1 MGTRA
6 KGLVLLLGLFGG
18 IPAGGSERLVVEVLS
33 ALGEPLL
40 ATLAL
45 PTDAPTS
52 PLSLELQGA
61 FVSIAAES
69 DPATPHRVFLR
80 SETALHAPIVQGVL
94 RVGPGVG
101 ARGYPF
107 TLFLDQRT
115 APATLTV
122 PAGATLWRL
131 ANQWP
136 GPSGSTQAQRV
147 AALFHRNPQAFAAG
161 DPNRLLAGAELRL
174 PSAEAV
180 LEGPGLASKPRLEVR
195 PPAPQAA
202 PRAPDPLQAEL
213 KEERAALAAALARA
227 EADRQAWEAERAS
240 QAAQLAAL
248 KAELARQQQA
258 LEAMQ
263 QASAPPPPLGSP
275 WDGRLGLLVGAALA
289 GLAGLAGLGGLML
302 RRREPPAEQAAP
314 FTTVDAVSKA
324 PSEAVPEGVPEAVP
338 EAVPG
343 LRAYEPSPLVQRF
356 GAQSLLSQRDWS
368 AVLDRVEMAL
378 AYGRLEEAEATLG
391 AALEEDPHSVALR
404 LQSLALAV
412 EQGDRSRFEREAAS
426 LARGADSAL
435 AAKLGELAERLP
447 PPAPGPE
454 VPTLDASFVL
464 ETPGGDGTPLAPEE
478 PWSVEPA
485 QDGGPGTALL
495 AAGLALAPEG
505 EGLDSTT
512 PPPEETPRG

>member
-18 IPAGGSERLVVEVLS
+18 IPAGASERLVVEVLS

-61 FVSIAAES
+61 FVSIAAQS

-101 ARGYPF
+101 AQGYPF

-115 APATLTV
+115 APVALTV

-136 GPSGSTQAQRV
+136 GPPGSTQAQRV

-161 DPNRLLAGAELRL
+161 DPNRLLAGAELQL
-174 PSAEAV
+174 PSAEVV

-202 PRAPDPLQAEL
+202 PRGPDPLQAEL
-213 KEERAALAAALARA
+213 EEERAALAAALARA
-227 EADRQAWEAERAS
+227 EADRQAWEAERAA

-248 KAELARQQQA
+248 KAELARQQQV

-263 QASAPPPPLGSP
+263 QASAAPPPLGSP

-302 RRREPPAEQAAP
+302 RRREPPAAQAAP

-324 PSEAVPEGVPEAVP
+324 AS

-356 GAQSLLSQRDWS
+356 GAQSLLSQRDRS
-368 AVLDRVEMAL
+368 AVLDRVERAL

-391 AALEEDPHSVALR
+391 VALEEDPHSVALR

-435 AAKLGELAERLP
+435 ATKLGELAERLP

>member
-6 KGLVLLLGLFGG
+6 KGLVLLLGLLGW
-18 IPAGGSERLVVEVLS
+18 IPADASERLAVAVLS

-40 ATLAL
+40 ATLEL
-45 PTDAPTS
+45 PSDAPTG

-61 FVSIAAES
+61 PFSFAVQS
-69 DPATPHRVFLR
+69 DPTMPRRVFLR
-80 SETALHAPIVQGVL
+80 GERALHAPIVQGVL
-94 RVGPGVG
+94 RVGQGRE
-101 ARGYPF
+101 AQGYPF
-107 TLFLDQRT
+107 TLFLDQRS
-115 APATLTV
+115 APAALRV

-136 GPSGSTQAQRV
+136 GPPGSTQAQRV

-161 DPNRLLAGAELRL
+161 DPNRLLAGAELLL

-202 PRAPDPLQAEL
+202 PPVPDPLQAEL
-213 KEERAALAAALARA
+213 EEERAALAAALARA
-227 EADRQAWEAERAS
+227 EADRQAWEAERAA

-248 KAELARQQQA
+248 TAQLEGQQQA

-263 QASAPPPPLGSP
+263 QASAPPQPLGSP

-289 GLAGLAGLGGLML
+289 GLAGLAGLGGLLL
-302 RRREPPAEQAAP
+302 RRRDPPAEHGEPSTVVAAVP
-314 FTTVDAVSKA
+314 
-324 PSEAVPEGVPEAVP
+324 EAVPDAVP

-368 AVLDRVEMAL
+368 AVLDQVEMAL
-378 AYGRLEEAEATLG
+378 AYGRLTEAEATLG

-412 EQGDRSRFEREAAS
+412 EQGDRPRFEREAAS
-426 LARGADSAL
+426 LARGADAVL
-435 AAKLGELAERLP
+435 ATKLGELAERLP
-447 PPAPGPE
+447 PPALGPE
-454 VPTLDASFVL
+454 APTLDASFVL
-464 ETPGGDGTPLAPEE
+464 ETPNSEGGVLASEEAWKVELAGEEVPVPPPL
-478 PWSVEPA
+478 
-485 QDGGPGTALL
+485 G
-495 AAGLALAPEG
+495 AGLALAPEG
-505 EGLDSTT
+505 EGLDSPM
-512 PPPEETPRG
+512 PPTEDPRRG

>member
-1 MGTRA
+1 MVTRS
-6 KGLVLLLGLFGG
+6 KRLVLLLLLLGG
-18 IPAGGSERLVVEVLS
+18 IPAGASEPLPVRVLS

-45 PTDAPTS
+45 PSDAPTG

-61 FVSIAAES
+61 PFSFAVQS
-69 DPATPHRVFLR
+69 DPTMPRRVFLR
-80 SETALHAPIVQGVL
+80 GERALHAPIVQGVL
-94 RVGPGVG
+94 RVGQGRE
-101 ARGYPF
+101 AQGYPF

-115 APATLTV
+115 APAALRV

-136 GPSGSTQAQRV
+136 GPPGSTQAQRV
-147 AALFHRNPQAFAAG
+147 AALFHRNPEAFVAG
-161 DPNRLLAGAELRL
+161 DPNRLLAGAKLQL

-202 PRAPDPLQAEL
+202 PPVPDPLQAEL
-213 KEERAALAAALARA
+213 EGERAALAAALARA
-227 EADRQAWEAERAS
+227 EVDRQAWEAERAA

-248 KAELARQQQA
+248 TAQLERQQQA

-263 QASAPPPPLGSP
+263 KASAPPPPLGSP

-289 GLAGLAGLGGLML
+289 GLAGLAGLGGLLL
-302 RRREPPAEQAAP
+302 RRREPPTEP
-314 FTTVDAVSKA
+314 SIAVT
-324 PSEAVPEGVPEAVP
+324 
-338 EAVPG
+338 AVPG
-343 LRAYEPSPLVQRF
+343 LRVYEPSPLVQRF

-378 AYGRLEEAEATLG
+378 AYGRLVEAEATLG

-412 EQGDRSRFEREAAS
+412 EQGDRSRFEQEAAS
-426 LARGADSAL
+426 LARGADAAL
-435 AAKLGELAERLP
+435 ATKLGELAERLP
-447 PPAPGPE
+447 SPALGPE
-454 VPTLDASFVL
+454 APTLDASFVL
-464 ETPGGDGTPLAPEE
+464 ETPNSERGSLASEE
-478 PWSVEPA
+478 PWN
-485 QDGGPGTALL
+485 GTL
-495 AAGLALAPEG
+495 AEEEVRVPPPLGAGLALAPEG
-505 EGLDSTT
+505 EGLDSPTLL
-512 PPPEETPRG
+512 PEDGRRG

>member
-18 IPAGGSERLVVEVLS
+18 IPAGASERLAVDVLS

-45 PTDAPTS
+45 PPEAPTG

-61 FVSIAAES
+61 PFAVAVQS
-69 DPATPHRVFLR
+69 DPTLPRRVFLR
-80 SETALHAPIVQGVL
+80 GERALHAPIVQGLL
-94 RVGPGVG
+94 RVGQGVE
-101 ARGYPF
+101 AEGYPF
-107 TLFLDQRT
+107 TLFLDQPT

-122 PAGATLWRL
+122 PTGATLWRL

-136 GPSGSTQAQRV
+136 GPLGSTQAQRV

-161 DPNRLLAGAELRL
+161 DPNRLLAGAELQL

-213 KEERAALAAALARA
+213 EEERAALAAALARA
-227 EADRQAWEAERAS
+227 EADRQAWEAERAT

-263 QASAPPPPLGSP
+263 QASATPPAPGSP

-289 GLAGLAGLGGLML
+289 GLAGLAGLGGLMQ
-302 RRREPPAEQAAP
+302 RRRESPAE
-314 FTTVDAVSKA
+314 
-324 PSEAVPEGVPEAVP
+324 PSTALAAVPEATPEAVP
-338 EAVPG
+338 EAVPD

-368 AVLDRVEMAL
+368 AVLDQVEMAL

-412 EQGDRSRFEREAAS
+412 ERGDRSRFELEASS
-426 LARGADSAL
+426 LARGADAAL

-447 PPAPGPE
+447 PPVPGAE

-464 ETPGGDGTPLAPEE
+464 ETPGGDGTALAAEESWSAEPARDEDPGLAPL
-478 PWSVEPA
+478 
-485 QDGGPGTALL
+485 G
-495 AAGLALAPEG
+495 AGFALAPEG
-505 EGLDSTT
+505 EGLDSPI
-512 PPPEETPRG
+512 PPPEDARRG

>member
-1 MGTRA
+1 MVTRA

-18 IPAGGSERLVVEVLS
+18 IPAGASERLAVKVLS

-45 PTDAPTS
+45 PSDAPPG

-61 FVSIAAES
+61 PLAIAVQS
-69 DPATPHRVFLR
+69 DSTQPRRVFLR
-80 SETALHAPIVQGVL
+80 GEGALHAPIVQGLL
-94 RVGPGVG
+94 RVGQGVG
-101 ARGYPF
+101 AEGYPF

-115 APATLTV
+115 APMTLTV

-136 GPSGSTQAQRV
+136 GPPGSTQAQRV

-161 DPNRLLAGAELRL
+161 DPNRLLAGAELQL

-180 LEGPGLASKPRLEVR
+180 LEGPGLASKPHLEVR
-195 PPAPQAA
+195 LPAPQAA
-202 PRAPDPLQAEL
+202 PRAPDPLQIEL
-213 KEERAALAAALARA
+213 EEERAALAAALARA
-227 EADRQAWEAERAS
+227 EADRQAWEAERAA

-263 QASAPPPPLGSP
+263 QASATPPPPGSP

-302 RRREPPAEQAAP
+302 RRRESPAEP
-314 FTTVDAVSKA
+314 STTVAA
-324 PSEAVPEGVPEAVP
+324 VPEAVP

-368 AVLDRVEMAL
+368 AVLDQVEMAL

-412 EQGDRSRFEREAAS
+412 ERGDRSRFELEAAS
-426 LARGADSAL
+426 LARGADAAL

-447 PPAPGPE
+447 QPVPGPE

-464 ETPGGDGTPLAPEE
+464 ETPGGDGTALAPEAS
-478 PWSVEPA
+478 WTVEPA
-485 QDGGPGTALL
+485 REEDPGL
-495 AAGLALAPEG
+495 APLGAGLALAPEG
-505 EGLDSTT
+505 EGLDSPI
-512 PPPEETPRG
+512 PPPEDARRG

>member
-18 IPAGGSERLVVEVLS
+18 ISAEASERLVVEVLS

-45 PTDAPTS
+45 PTEAPTS

-61 FVSIAAES
+61 FVSIAAQS
-69 DPATPHRVFLR
+69 DPTTPHRVFLR

-94 RVGPGVG
+94 RVG
-101 ARGYPF
+101 AQGYPF

-115 APATLTV
+115 APVALTV
-122 PAGATLWRL
+122 PAGAALWRL

-136 GPSGSTQAQRV
+136 GPPGSTQAQRM

-161 DPNRLLAGAELRL
+161 DPNRLLAGAELQL
-174 PSAEAV
+174 PSAKAV
-180 LEGPGLASKPRLEVR
+180 LEGPGLTSKPRLEVR
-195 PPAPQAA
+195 PPASQAA
-202 PRAPDPLQAEL
+202 PRGPDPFQAEL
-213 KEERAALAAALARA
+213 EEERAALAAALARA
-227 EADRQAWEAERAS
+227 EADRQAWEAERAA
-240 QAAQLAAL
+240 QATQLAAL

-263 QASAPPPPLGSP
+263 QASATPPPPGSP
-275 WDGRLGLLVGAALA
+275 WDGRIGLLVGAALA
-289 GLAGLAGLGGLML
+289 GLAGLAGLGGLSL

-314 FTTVDAVSKA
+314 FTTVAAVSKA
-324 PSEAVPEGVPEAVP
+324 ASEAASEGVP

-454 VPTLDASFVL
+454 VPTLDARFVL
-464 ETPGGDGTPLAPEE
+464 ETPGGGGTPLAPEE

-512 PPPEETPRG
+512 PPPGETPRG

>member
-1 MGTRA
+1 VGTRA
-6 KGLVLLLGLFGG
+6 RGLVLLLGLFGG
-18 IPAGGSERLVVEVLS
+18 IPAGASERLVVEVLS

-45 PTDAPTS
+45 PTEAPTS

-61 FVSIAAES
+61 FVSIAAQS
-69 DPATPHRVFLR
+69 DPTTPHRVFLR

-94 RVGPGVG
+94 RVG
-101 ARGYPF
+101 AQGYPF

-115 APATLTV
+115 APVALTV
-122 PAGATLWRL
+122 PAGAALWRL

-136 GPSGSTQAQRV
+136 GPPGSTQAQRM

-161 DPNRLLAGAELRL
+161 DPNRLLAGAELQL

-180 LEGPGLASKPRLEVR
+180 LEGPGLTSKPRLEVR
-195 PPAPQAA
+195 PPASQAA
-202 PRAPDPLQAEL
+202 PRGPDPFQAEL
-213 KEERAALAAALARA
+213 EEERAALAAALARA
-227 EADRQAWEAERAS
+227 EADRQAWEAERAA

-258 LEAMQ
+258 LEAMR
-263 QASAPPPPLGSP
+263 QASAPPPSLGSP

-289 GLAGLAGLGGLML
+289 GFAGLGGLKL
-302 RRREPPAEQAAP
+302 RRREPPAGQAAS
-314 FTTVDAVSKA
+314 FTTVAAVSKA
-324 PSEAVPEGVPEAVP
+324 ASEAIPEGVPEAVHEVVP

-512 PPPEETPRG
+512 PPPGETPRG

>member
-18 IPAGGSERLVVEVLS
+18 IPAGASERLVVEVLS

-61 FVSIAAES
+61 FVSIAAQS

-101 ARGYPF
+101 AQGYPF
-107 TLFLDQRT
+107 TLFLDQST
-115 APATLTV
+115 APVALTV

-136 GPSGSTQAQRV
+136 GPPGSTQAQRV

-161 DPNRLLAGAELRL
+161 DPNRLLAGAELQL

-202 PRAPDPLQAEL
+202 PRGPDPLQAEL
-213 KEERAALAAALARA
+213 EEERAALAAALARA
-227 EADRQAWEAERAS
+227 EADRQAWEAERAA

-263 QASAPPPPLGSP
+263 QASAAPPPLGSP

-314 FTTVDAVSKA
+314 STTVAAVSKA
-324 PSEAVPEGVPEAVP
+324 AS

-368 AVLDRVEMAL
+368 AVLDRVERAL

-391 AALEEDPHSVALR
+391 VALEEDPHSVALR

-435 AAKLGELAERLP
+435 ATKLGELAERLP

>member
-1 MGTRA
+1 MVTRA

-18 IPAGGSERLVVEVLS
+18 IPAGASERLAVDVLS

-45 PTDAPTS
+45 PTNAPTS

-61 FVSIAAES
+61 FVSIAAQS

-80 SETALHAPIVQGVL
+80 SETALHAPIVQGLL
-94 RVGPGVG
+94 RVGQGVE
-101 ARGYPF
+101 AEGYPF

-161 DPNRLLAGAELRL
+161 DPNRLLAGAELQL

-180 LEGPGLASKPRLEVR
+180 LKGPGLTSKPRLEVR
-195 PPAPQAA
+195 PPSPQAA
-202 PRAPDPLQAEL
+202 PRAPDPLQIEL
-213 KEERAALAAALARA
+213 EEERAALAAALARA
-227 EADRQAWEAERAS
+227 EADRQAWEAERAT

-248 KAELARQQQA
+248 KVELARQQQA
-258 LEAMQ
+258 LEAML
-263 QASAPPPPLGSP
+263 QASATPPPPGSP

-302 RRREPPAEQAAP
+302 RRRESPAEPSTPVAA
-314 FTTVDAVSKA
+314 
-324 PSEAVPEGVPEAVP
+324 VPEAVP
-338 EAVPG
+338 EAVAG

-368 AVLDRVEMAL
+368 AVLDQVEMAL

-412 EQGDRSRFEREAAS
+412 ERGDRSRFELEAAS
-426 LARGADSAL
+426 LARGADASL

-447 PPAPGPE
+447 PPVPGPE

-464 ETPGGDGTPLAPEE
+464 ETPGGDGTALAPEE
-478 PWSVEPA
+478 PWTVEPA
-485 QDGGPGTALL
+485 RDEDPGL
-495 AAGLALAPEG
+495 APLGAGLALAPEG
-505 EGLDSTT
+505 EGLDSPM
-512 PPPEETPRG
+512 PPPEDARRG

>member
-18 IPAGGSERLVVEVLS
+18 IPAGASERLVVEVLS

-61 FVSIAAES
+61 FVSIAAQS

-101 ARGYPF
+101 AQGYPF
-107 TLFLDQRT
+107 TLFLDQST
-115 APATLTV
+115 APVALTV

-136 GPSGSTQAQRV
+136 GPPGSTQAQRV

-161 DPNRLLAGAELRL
+161 DPNRLLAGAELQL

-202 PRAPDPLQAEL
+202 PRGPDPLQAEL
-213 KEERAALAAALARA
+213 EEERAALAAALARA
-227 EADRQAWEAERAS
+227 EADRQAWEAERAA

-263 QASAPPPPLGSP
+263 QASAAPPPLGSP

-302 RRREPPAEQAAP
+302 RRREPPAAQAAP

-324 PSEAVPEGVPEAVP
+324 AS

-368 AVLDRVEMAL
+368 AVLDRVERAL

-391 AALEEDPHSVALR
+391 VALEEDPHSVALR

-435 AAKLGELAERLP
+435 ATKLGELAERLP

>member
-1 MGTRA
+1 VGTRA

-18 IPAGGSERLVVEVLS
+18 IPAGASERLVVEVLS

-61 FVSIAAES
+61 FVSIAAQS

-101 ARGYPF
+101 AQGYPF
-107 TLFLDQRT
+107 TLFLDQST
-115 APATLTV
+115 APVALTV

-136 GPSGSTQAQRV
+136 GPPGSTQAQRV

-161 DPNRLLAGAELRL
+161 DPNRLLAGAELQL

-202 PRAPDPLQAEL
+202 PRGPDPLQAEL
-213 KEERAALAAALARA
+213 EEERAALAAALARA
-227 EADRQAWEAERAS
+227 EADRQAWEAERAA

-263 QASAPPPPLGSP
+263 QASAAPPPLGSP

-302 RRREPPAEQAAP
+302 RRREPPAAQAAP

-324 PSEAVPEGVPEAVP
+324 AS

-368 AVLDRVEMAL
+368 AVLDRVERAL

-391 AALEEDPHSVALR
+391 VALEEDPHSVALR

-435 AAKLGELAERLP
+435 ATKLGELAERLP

>member
-1 MGTRA
+1 MVTRA

-18 IPAGGSERLVVEVLS
+18 IPAGASERLAVDVLS

-45 PTDAPTS
+45 PTNAPTS
-52 PLSLELQGA
+52 PLSLELQDA
-61 FVSIAAES
+61 FVSIAAQS

-80 SETALHAPIVQGVL
+80 SETALHAPIVQGLL
-94 RVGPGVG
+94 RVGQGVE
-101 ARGYPF
+101 AEGYPF

-115 APATLTV
+115 PPATLTV

-136 GPSGSTQAQRV
+136 GPPGSTQAQRV

-161 DPNRLLAGAELRL
+161 DPNRLLAGAELQL

-202 PRAPDPLQAEL
+202 PRAPDSLQIEL
-213 KEERAALAAALARA
+213 EEERAALAAALARA
-227 EADRQAWEAERAS
+227 EADRQAWEDERAA

-248 KAELARQQQA
+248 KAELARQQEA

-263 QASAPPPPLGSP
+263 QASATPPPPGSP

-302 RRREPPAEQAAP
+302 RRRESPAEPSTTAA
-314 FTTVDAVSKA
+314 A
-324 PSEAVPEGVPEAVP
+324 VPEAVP
-338 EAVPG
+338 EAVSG

-368 AVLDRVEMAL
+368 AVLDQVEMAL

-412 EQGDRSRFEREAAS
+412 ERGDRSRFELEAAS
-426 LARGADSAL
+426 LARGADASL

-447 PPAPGPE
+447 PPVPGPE

-464 ETPGGDGTPLAPEE
+464 ETPGGDGTALAPEE
-478 PWSVEPA
+478 PWTVEPA
-485 QDGGPGTALL
+485 RDEDPGL
-495 AAGLALAPEG
+495 APLGAGLALAPEG
-505 EGLDSTT
+505 EGLDSPM
-512 PPPEETPRG
+512 PPPEDARRG

>member
-1 MGTRA
+1 VVTRA

-18 IPAGGSERLVVEVLS
+18 IPAGASERLAVNVLS

-45 PTDAPTS
+45 PPDAPPG

-61 FVSIAAES
+61 PFAIAVQS
-69 DPATPHRVFLR
+69 DSTQPRRVFLR
-80 SETALHAPIVQGVL
+80 GEGALHAPIVQGLL
-94 RVGPGVG
+94 RVGEGVG
-101 ARGYPF
+101 AEGYPF

-136 GPSGSTQAQRV
+136 GPPGSTQAQRV

-161 DPNRLLAGAELRL
+161 DPNRLLAGAELQL

-202 PRAPDPLQAEL
+202 PRAPDPLQIEL
-213 KEERAALAAALARA
+213 EEERAALAAALARA
-227 EADRQAWEAERAS
+227 EADRQAWEDERAA

-248 KAELARQQQA
+248 KAELARQQEA

-263 QASAPPPPLGSP
+263 QASATPPPPGSP

-302 RRREPPAEQAAP
+302 RRRESPAEPSTTAA
-314 FTTVDAVSKA
+314 A
-324 PSEAVPEGVPEAVP
+324 VPEAVP
-338 EAVPG
+338 EAVSG

-368 AVLDRVEMAL
+368 AVLDQVEMAL

-412 EQGDRSRFEREAAS
+412 ERGDRSRFELEAAS
-426 LARGADSAL
+426 LARGADAAL

-447 PPAPGPE
+447 PPVLGPE

-464 ETPGGDGTPLAPEE
+464 ETPGGDGTALAPEE
-478 PWSVEPA
+478 PWTVEPA
-485 QDGGPGTALL
+485 RDEDPGL
-495 AAGLALAPEG
+495 APLGAGLALAPEG
-505 EGLDSTT
+505 EGLDSPI
-512 PPPEETPRG
+512 PPPEDARRG